1 GLGTTIWS
9 PMASGLLSGKYLDGF
24 PDDTRLGIEGM
35 DWLKNRVLRE
45 ETIEKVRKIK
55 NIADGLGLSLAK
67 LSLAWCLKNK
77 NVSTVILGASKVHQ
91 LKENLEAMDAAALL
105 TPEVMSEIDLILDNK
120 PVLPDF

>member
-1 GLGTTIWS
+1 
-9 PMASGLLSGKYLDGF
+9 
-24 PDDTRLGIEGM
+24 

-45 ETIEKVRKIK
+45 EKIEKVRKIK

-105 TPEVMSEIDLILDNK
+105 TPEVMSEIDVILDNK